1 MLKSFHF
8 MNTLALSSVFFFKI
22 MIIFNNV
29 SAEIKTKS
37 DDALLEMILTLKE
50 LRIAQLSSYNEWTLG
65 IRFLSFA
72 AIGQPSIA
80 L

>member
-1 MLKSFHF
+1 MF
-8 MNTLALSSVFFFKI
+8 
-22 MIIFNNV
+22 IFNNV

>member
-1 MLKSFHF
+1 
-8 MNTLALSSVFFFKI
+8 